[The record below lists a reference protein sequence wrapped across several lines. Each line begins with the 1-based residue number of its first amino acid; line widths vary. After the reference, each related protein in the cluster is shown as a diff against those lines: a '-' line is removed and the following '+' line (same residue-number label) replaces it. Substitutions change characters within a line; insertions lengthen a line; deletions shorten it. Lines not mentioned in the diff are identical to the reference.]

1 MTAVSDRTT
10 RTLASIA
17 LAVSLVAL
25 VLAGYALYAQ
35 QRSEENLREIGRE
48 LQRTLTPQALPM
60 QGPPLGFDP
69 DDT

>member
-1 MTAVSDRTT
+1 MSDRTT

-25 VLAGYALYAQ
+25 VLASYALYAQ
-35 QRSEENLREIGRE
+35 QRSEESLRAIGRE
-48 LQRTLTPQALPM
+48 LQRTLTPHVLPM
-60 QGPPLGFDP
+60 QGPPLELDP